1 MKEKQKTVGS
11 TIDYIEKHLT
21 EEIKLEDIAGAAGYS
36 KYHLNR
42 IFAEVTGQTIH
53 KYIRERRL
61 AESAVRLTSTD
72 ISIATIAQDA
82 GYTSQQA
89 YTLAFRQL
97 YHDTPQVYREQNRIV
112 LCLSRSRMGQAT
124 QMRHRRL
131 FYNTCVK
138 GGMAA

>member
-21 EEIKLEDIAGAAGYS
+21 EEIKLDDIAGAAGYS

-97 YHDTPQVYREQNRIV
+97 YHDTPQAYREQNRIV